1 MLRLILPLGAT
12 IDIIL
17 GKEPD
22 LRPKYNRNNLV
33 VNDFVYCKPSILD
46 HFEGFEELESAGI
59 INEFHPV
66 RLKGAQVRGVMS
78 STDRVAGMNIVANS
92 IEEYNDKLNI
102 INQTVKV
109 IDNQGFDIMRHDLL
123 P

>member
-1 MLRLILPLGAT
+1 
-12 IDIIL
+12 
-17 GKEPD
+17 
-22 LRPKYNRNNLV
+22 
-33 VNDFVYCKPSILD
+33 
-46 HFEGFEELESAGI
+46 
-59 INEFHPV
+59 
-66 RLKGAQVRGVMS
+66 MS

-123 P
+123 PELK